1 MSKFQ
6 CLGELVAQPN
16 RLENRLFL
24 ANVTMP
30 LQAFVW
36 CRNLRESRRNQR
48 EKYGNDPEHVRP
60 AGSQT

>member
-1 MSKFQ
+1 
-6 CLGELVAQPN
+6 
-16 RLENRLFL
+16 
-24 ANVTMP
+24 MP

-60 AGSQT
+60 RGFSNVA